1 MKDSDTT
8 LEVELSLDEVGSEG
22 ALRDKVA
29 RRLAVPPAA
38 LPPLVVRKRS
48 LDCRGK
54 RVRFHFVVDVLPTLT
69 GGEQAVHIG
78 LAPGEELATPH
89 PREVKGTTPV
99 VIVGD
104 GPCGLFCAYE
114 LARQGVAS
122 VVIDRGKPVRP
133 RRKDLKGLTIRGTVD
148 ADSNYCFGEGGA
160 GTYSDGKLY
169 TRAHKRGD
177 IRDVLQI
184 LTLAGAPPEILVEG
198 RPHIGTNRLPQVI
211 TSIRERL
218 EAVGVRF
225 RFDARVTGVRI
236 ERGVIRGVSLANG
249 EQIDACAVVLATG
262 HSARDVYEMLAVAG
276 HPLEPKAFA
285 LGVRIEHPQT
295 FVNTAQYGR
304 FASDPRVPSAAYS
317 LVDSV
322 AAGSDVRPAFSFCM
336 CPGGFIVPASTEPGE
351 VVVNGMSPSKR
362 NSKYANSGFVVGV
375 EPAHWQ
381 SVGFQGQLGGI
392 DLQRK
397 IESAA
402 FEAGGGALKAPAVR
416 VTDFMA
422 RRVSTTLPS
431 CSYVPGL
438 TATDLDSV
446 LDAGRIPFAD
456 RLRAALQHFDRKMKG
471 YISAEAVLVG
481 VESRTSSPVR
491 IPRHPETLQSP
502 LWQGF
507 YPAGEGAGYAGGI
520 VSAAVDGMR
529 VARQIAVQLGVRP
542 TADVWP

>member
-1 MKDSDTT
+1 MTSVDTSV
-8 LEVELSLDEVGSEG
+8 EVELSLDEVSNE
-22 ALRDKVA
+22 AVLRDKVA
-29 RRLAVPPAA
+29 RKVGVAEAA

-54 RVRFHFVVDVLPTLT
+54 RIRFHVLVELFFSLGTS
-69 GGEQAVHIG
+69 EAVTHFG
-78 LAPGEELATPH
+78 LGPGDELGAPH
-89 PREVKGTTPV
+89 PREVNDSVRV
-99 VIVGD
+99 VVVGD

-114 LARQGVAS
+114 LARHGIAS
-122 VVIDRGKPVRP
+122 VVVDRGKAVRP

-184 LTLAGAPPEILVEG
+184 LTLAGAPAEILVDA

-218 EAVGVRF
+218 EAVGVQF
-225 RFDARVTGVRI
+225 RFETRVTGIHV
-236 ERGVIRGVSLANG
+236 EQGHARGVLLQSG
-249 EQIDACAVVLATG
+249 EVVEASAVVLATG
-262 HSARDVYEMLAVAG
+262 HSARDVYEMLHAAG
-276 HPLEPKAFA
+276 HPLEPKPFA
-285 LGVRIEHPQT
+285 LGVRIEHPQS

-304 FASDPRVPSAAYS
+304 FATDPRVPSAAYN

-322 AAGSDVRPAFSFCM
+322 GTHADARPAFSFCM
-336 CPGGFIVPASTEPGE
+336 CPGGFIVPASTSPGE

-375 EPAHWQ
+375 DPGHWQ
-381 SVGFQGQLGGI
+381 SVGFEGALGGLN
-392 DLQRK
+392 LQRS
-397 IESAA
+397 IETKA
-402 FEAGGGALKAPAVR
+402 FEFGGGLLRAPAVR
-416 VTDFMA
+416 VTDFMQK
-422 RRVSTTLPS
+422 RVSSSLPS

-438 TATDLDSV
+438 TAADLDGV
-446 LDAGRIPFAD
+446 LDVTGIKFAD
-456 RLRAALQHFDRKMKG
+456 RLRVALRHFEGKMRG
-471 YISAEAVLVG
+471 YISEHAVLVG

-491 IPRHPETLQSP
+491 IPRDTETLQSP
-502 LWQGF
+502 CWRGF

-529 VARQIAVQLGVRP
+529 IARQVVRQLEAS
-542 TADVWP
+542 T